1 MFLRAATTFLLLVA
15 FAFPMSAQT
24 PSGEISGVISDL
36 NGSVVAGVRIT
47 LTNSATNAIREVQ
60 SNDSGLYAIPALPP
74 GIYTLKVEKTG
85 FRAVERR
92 NIEVLVGSANRID
105 VTLEVGEVANTV
117 EITGGAPVLQSEN
130 ASIGTVIENR
140 SIVELPLNGRNY
152 LQLTSLI
159 PGATTNGPSSS
170 QGKQRMGGQRNSFA
184 LNVSGQRIHFN
195 HYSLDG
201 IENTDLNFNSYMLLP
216 SVDALQEF
224 KVESGL
230 FDAEYGRAIAQINV
244 STKSGT
250 NQFHGTLFEFLRN
263 SALDAKNYFDRPA
276 PERIPPFKRNQYGA
290 TVSGPVA
297 LPKLYNG
304 RDRLFFL
311 FNWEGLRERKALTG
325 TPSLPLTAWRGGDFS
340 GALGAPLCSNTAGQG
355 GVCGGAF
362 NNPIFVNDTANN
374 RVQQREGMIFD
385 PTTRTFNGPG
395 DVIGL
400 PSQFQNNIIPQDR
413 IHSVSKKLLAF
424 FPLSQQE
431 RTGSNF
437 VNNEARRIDAD
448 QYTYRVDF
456 TESSKSNWFYR
467 HSISHELG
475 YDPFAIPNMGI
486 NTDTDVQ
493 QGVLAN
499 TRAFGSNKVN
509 DVRLGLSRLVN
520 AHISPRANTLNV
532 VKELGINIPSD
543 NPLYWGVPNI
553 NITGLS
559 GLGEESD
566 APFINY
572 DTTIQLVDNFSWTLG
587 KHSWKF
593 GAEVRRVRYNQIGG
607 VVTRGRFAFDG
618 RYTQKPQLLGQ
629 SAPSAVEQGG
639 AAFADFLLGNF
650 NRAEGQVGAPIANFR
665 SNYFALYLQDNW
677 KITPKLTLNYGL
689 RWENDQPFRDKY
701 DAIVNIDFRWDNS
714 MEPVYVRAGEGD
726 PYEGNPAFRLAPD
739 IKYVRDGRFGDRAYQ
754 NDLNDFAPRLGVAY
768 QITPKTVLRAG
779 AGIYYVRDIG
789 NATFDIV
796 RNAPF
801 TIRRDEPAE
810 NFRPNLSFE
819 RPFARTGAPT
829 FILINQFNE
838 RTSYVAQWSFG
849 LQRELTG
856 SMTVEATYFGSAG
869 IKLRRLQTYNQ
880 TRPSQLAN
888 SNLSRPFPKFG
899 GFQVMNAPSHSSYHA
914 LYLKAQRRFSRG
926 LTFINSFAWSKS
938 IDNGSGIRT
947 SDGDSLTPSNDYN
960 LELERGLSAFDFRRR
975 WTSSWVWEL
984 PVGRGKH
991 WLSENR
997 IADFALGGWQLGG
1010 ILTLQDGFPFTV
1022 ICGPG
1027 NIQNGGGICYPDS
1040 TGADPNLPRDQQ
1052 TRTRFFNTAAYI
1064 DRVPA
1069 NGPFRFGNTA
1079 RNSVIGPGII
1089 SFDASANKKFHLT
1102 ESKYVEFRTEI
1113 FNLPNHPIWNPPG
1126 SQLRTANY
1134 GVINST
1140 RIDSRQIQFALK
1152 LVF

>member
-1 MFLRAATTFLLLVA
+1 MFLRATVAFVLLVA
-15 FAFPMSAQT
+15 FAFPMLAQT
-24 PSGEISGVISDL
+24 PSGEISGVVSDS
-36 NGSVVAGVRIT
+36 NGSVIAGVRVT
-47 LTNSATNAIREVQ
+47 LTNSATNAVRELQ
-60 SNDSGLYAIPALPP
+60 TNDSGLYAIPALPP

-92 NIEVLVGSANRID
+92 NIEVLVGSASRID
-105 VTLEVGEVANTV
+105 VTLEIGEMTNTV

-216 SVDALQEF
+216 SVDALREF

-250 NQFHGTLFEFLRN
+250 NQFHGALFEFLRN
-263 SALDAKNYFDRPA
+263 SALDAKNYFDRPTE
-276 PERIPPFKRNQYGA
+276 PIPPFKRNQYGA
-290 TVSGPVA
+290 TVGGPVI
-297 LPKLYNG
+297 LPKING
-304 RDRLFFL
+304 KDRLFFL
-311 FNWEGLRERKALTG
+311 FNWEGLRERKALTR
-325 TPSLPLTAWRGGDFS
+325 TPALPLTAWRNGDFS
-340 GALGAPLCSNTAGQG
+340 GGATIYDPATRVFDAAGNVIQ
-355 GVCGGAF
+355 APTPF
-362 NNPIFVNDTANN
+362 PNN
-374 RVQQREGMIFD
+374 R
-385 PTTRTFNGPG
+385 
-395 DVIGL
+395 
-400 PSQFQNNIIPQDR
+400 IPENR
-413 IHSVSKKLLAF
+413 IHPVSKKLLAF
-424 FPLSQQE
+424 FPLPQSE

-437 VNNEARRIDAD
+437 VNNEARRVDAD
-448 QYTYRVDF
+448 QYTYRIDF
-456 TESSKSNWFYR
+456 TESSKSNWFFR

-499 TRAFGSNKVN
+499 TRTFGSNKVN
-509 DVRLGLSRLVN
+509 DVRFGLSRLVN
-520 AHISPRANTLNV
+520 AHISPRANTVNV
-532 VKELGINIPSD
+532 VKDLGINLPSD

-553 NITGLS
+553 NITGLD

-572 DTTIQLVDNFSWTLG
+572 DTTIQLIDNFSWTLG
-587 KHSWKF
+587 THSWKF
-593 GAEVRRVRYNQIGG
+593 GGEVRRVRYNQIGG

-618 RYTQKPQLLGQ
+618 RYTNNGAQTG
-629 SAPSAVEQGG
+629 ATGG
-639 AAFADFLLGNF
+639 NAFADFLLGHF
-650 NRAEGQVGAPIANFR
+650 NRSEGQVGAPIANFR

-714 MEPVYVRAGEGD
+714 MEPVYVRAGDGD
-726 PYEGNPAFRLAPD
+726 PYEGGPAFRLAPD

-754 NDLNDFAPRLGVAY
+754 NDLNDFAPRLGIAY
-768 QITPKTVLRAG
+768 QITPRTVLRAG
-779 AGIYYVRDIG
+779 GGIYYVRDIG

-810 NFRPNLSFE
+810 NFRPNLSFD

-838 RTSYVAQWSFG
+838 RTSYVAQWSLG

-856 SMTVEATYFGSAG
+856 NMTVEATYFGSAG

-880 TRPSQLAN
+880 TRPSQLSN

-926 LTFINSFAWSKS
+926 LTFINSFSWSKS

-975 WTSSWVWEL
+975 LTSSWVWEL
-984 PVGRGKH
+984 PVGRGKR
-991 WLSENR
+991 WLGENR
-997 IADFALGGWQLGG
+997 VADFVLGGWQLGG

-1022 ICGPG
+1022 LCGPG
-1027 NIQNGGGICYPDS
+1027 NIQNGGGVCYPDS
-1040 TGADPNLPRDQQ
+1040 TGANPNLSRSEQ
-1052 TRTRFFNTAAYI
+1052 TRTRFFNTDAYV
-1064 DRVPA
+1064 DRIPSA
-1069 NGPFRFGNTA
+1069 GNFRFGTTA

-1089 SFDASANKKFHLT
+1089 SFDASANKKFNLT
-1102 ESKYVEFRTEI
+1102 ESKYLEFRTEI

-1126 SQLRTANY
+1126 AQLRTANY

>member
-1 MFLRAATTFLLLVA
+1 MFLRATAAFLLLAA
-15 FAFPMSAQT
+15 FAFPFSAQT
-24 PSGEISGVISDL
+24 PSGEISGVVSDS
-36 NGSVVAGVRIT
+36 NGAVVAGVRVT

-105 VTLEVGEVANTV
+105 VALEVGEMTNTV
-117 EITGGAPVLQSEN
+117 EIAGGAPVLQSEN

-216 SVDALQEF
+216 SVDALREF

-263 SALDAKNYFDRPA
+263 SALDAKNYFDRPND
-276 PERIPPFKRNQYGA
+276 PIPPFKRNQYGA
-290 TVSGPVA
+290 TVSGPVI
-297 LPKLYNG
+297 LPKING

-325 TPSLPLTAWRGGDFS
+325 TPSLPLTDWRNGDFS
-340 GALGAPLCSNTAGQG
+340 GLCQTGFDANGLCIPAPAGSSLSAIQLYDPDTRVFDAAGNVITPPTAFRRNLIPIKR
-355 GVCGGAF
+355 F
-362 NNPIFVNDTANN
+362 N
-374 RVQQREGMIFD
+374 
-385 PTTRTFNGPG
+385 
-395 DVIGL
+395 
-400 PSQFQNNIIPQDR
+400 
-413 IHSVSKKLLAF
+413 SVSKKLLDF
-424 FPLSQQE
+424 FPLPQREQ
-431 RTGSNF
+431 TGANF

-448 QYTYRVDF
+448 QFTYRVDF
-456 TESSKSNWFYR
+456 TESSKSNWFFR

-493 QGVLAN
+493 QGVIAN
-499 TRAFGSNKVN
+499 TRTFGSNKVN
-509 DVRLGLSRLVN
+509 DARFGLSRLVN
-520 AHISPRANTLNV
+520 AHISPRANTVNV
-532 VKELGINIPSD
+532 VKDLGINLPSD

-572 DTTIQLVDNFSWTLG
+572 DTTFQLVDNFSWTLG

-593 GAEVRRVRYNQIGG
+593 GGEFRRVRYNQIGG

-618 RYTQKPQLLGQ
+618 RYTQQPL
-629 SAPSAVEQGG
+629 APAAQRGG
-639 AAFADFLLGNF
+639 AAFADFLLGDF

-689 RWENDQPFRDKY
+689 RWENDQPFRDKN

-726 PYEGNPAFRLAPD
+726 PFEGNPAFRLAPD
-739 IKYVRDGRFGDRAYQ
+739 IKYARDGRFGDRAYK

-768 QITPKTVLRAG
+768 QITPKTVLRSG

-829 FILINQFNE
+829 FILINQFE
-838 RTSYVAQWSFG
+838 EPSSYVAQWSFG
-849 LQRELTG
+849 LQREMTG
-856 SMTVEATYFGSAG
+856 NMTVEATYFGSAG
-869 IKLRRLQTYNQ
+869 IKLRRLTSYNNPE
-880 TRPSQLAN
+880 PSELSN
-888 SNLSRPFPKFG
+888 SNLARPFPKFG
-899 GFQVMNAPSHSSYHA
+899 SFQVMNAPSHSSYHA
-914 LYLKAQRRFSRG
+914 LYLKVQQRFSRG
-926 LTFINSFAWSKS
+926 LTFLSSFAWGKS

-947 SDGDSLTPSNDYN
+947 TDGDSLTPSNNYN

-975 WTSSWVWEL
+975 WTSSWLWEL
-984 PVGRGKH
+984 PAGKGKRF
-991 WLSENR
+991 LNGGGLG
-997 IADFALGGWQLGG
+997 DFALGGWQFGG

-1022 ICGPG
+1022 LCGPG
-1027 NIQNGGGICYPDS
+1027 LIQNGGGVCYPDS
-1040 TGADPNLPRDQQ
+1040 TGANPNLPRDEQ
-1052 TRTRFFNTAAYI
+1052 TRTRFFNTAAYV
-1064 DRVPA
+1064 DRIPTIR
-1069 NGPFRFGNTA
+1069 PFRYGNTA

-1089 SFDASANKKFHLT
+1089 SFDASLNKKFNLT
-1102 ESKYVEFRTEI
+1102 ESKFIEFRTEV
-1113 FNLPNHPIWNPPG
+1113 FNLPNHPIWSPPG
-1126 SQLRTANY
+1126 NQLGTATY
-1134 GVINST
+1134 GVITST
-1140 RIDSRQIQFALK
+1140 KIDSRQLQFALK

>member
-1 MFLRAATTFLLLVA
+1 MFLRATAAFLLLVA
-15 FAFPMSAQT
+15 FAFPTSAQT
-24 PSGEISGVISDL
+24 PSGEISGVVSDS
-36 NGSVVAGVRIT
+36 NGSVIAGVRVT
-47 LTNSATNAIREVQ
+47 LTNSATNAVRELQ
-60 SNDSGLYAIPALPP
+60 TNDSGLYAIPALPP
-74 GIYTLKVEKTG
+74 GIYTLKVEKAG

-105 VTLEVGEVANTV
+105 VTLEVGEMTNTV

-230 FDAEYGRAIAQINV
+230 FDAEYGRAIAQVNV

-263 SALDAKNYFDRPA
+263 SALDAKNYFDRPN
-276 PERIPPFKRNQYGA
+276 ERIPPFKRNQYGA
-290 TVSGPVA
+290 TVSGPVI
-297 LPKLYNG
+297 LPKING

-311 FNWEGLRERKALTG
+311 FNWEGLRERKALTSS
-325 TPSLPLTAWRGGDFS
+325 PAVPLSAWRAGDFS
-340 GALGAPLCSNTAGQG
+340 GGPT
-355 GVCGGAF
+355 
-362 NNPIFVNDTANN
+362 IY
-374 RVQQREGMIFD
+374 D
-385 PTTRTFNGPG
+385 PTTRVFDAAGN
-395 DVIGL
+395 VIGA
-400 PSQFQNNIIPQDR
+400 PTPFPNNRIPENL
-413 IHSVSKKLLAF
+413 IHPVSKKLLEF
-424 FPLSQQE
+424 FPIPQQE
-431 RTGSNF
+431 RTGANF
-437 VNNEARRIDAD
+437 VNNEARRVNAD
-448 QYTYRVDF
+448 QYTYRIDF
-456 TESSKSNWFYR
+456 TESSKSSWFFR
-467 HSISHELG
+467 HSISRELG
-475 YDPFAIPNMGI
+475 YDPFAIPDMGI

-499 TRAFGSNKVN
+499 TRTFGSNKVN
-509 DVRLGLSRLVN
+509 DIRLGLSRLFN
-520 AHISPRANTLNV
+520 AHISPRANTVNV
-532 VKELGINIPSD
+532 VKDLGINLPSE

-572 DTTIQLVDNFSWTLG
+572 DTTIQLIDNFSWTLG
-587 KHSWKF
+587 THSWKF
-593 GAEVRRVRYNQIGG
+593 GGEVRRVRYNQIGG

-618 RYTQKPQLLGQ
+618 RYTNNG
-629 SAPSAVEQGG
+629 ARTGATGG
-639 AAFADFLLGNF
+639 HPFADFLLGHF
-650 NRAEGQVGAPIANFR
+650 NRSEGQIGAPIANFR

-714 MEPVYVRAGEGD
+714 IEPAYVRAGEGD
-726 PYEGNPAFRLAPD
+726 PFEGNPAFRLAPD
-739 IKYVRDGRFGDRAYQ
+739 IKYVRDGRFGDRAYK
-754 NDLNDFAPRLGVAY
+754 NDLNDFAPRIGIAY
-768 QITPKTVLRAG
+768 QVTPKTILRTG

-810 NFRPNLSFE
+810 NNRPNLSFE
-819 RPFARTGAPT
+819 QPFARTGAPT
-829 FILINQFNE
+829 FILINQFDE
-838 RTSYVAQWSFG
+838 PTSYVTQWSFG

-856 SMTVEATYFGSAG
+856 NMTVEATYFGSAG

-880 TRPSQLAN
+880 TQPSQLSN
-888 SNLSRPFPKFG
+888 SSLSRPFPKFG

-914 LYLKAQRRFSRG
+914 LYLKAQKRFSRG
-926 LTFINSFAWSKS
+926 LTFLSSFSWSKS

-984 PVGRGKH
+984 PVGRGKR
-991 WLSENR
+991 LLNDNR
-997 IADFALGGWQLGG
+997 LADFVLGGWQLGG

-1022 ICGPG
+1022 QCGSG
-1027 NIQNGGGICYPDS
+1027 NIQGGGGICYPDS
-1040 TGADPNLPRDQQ
+1040 TGDNPNLPRSEQ
-1052 TRTRFFNTAAYI
+1052 TRTRFFNTDAYV
-1064 DRVPA
+1064 DRIPSG
-1069 NGPFRFGNTA
+1069 GPFRFGNTA

-1089 SFDASANKKFHLT
+1089 SFDASANKKFNLT
-1102 ESKYVEFRTEI
+1102 ESKYLEFRTEI
-1113 FNLPNHPIWNPPG
+1113 FNLPNHPIWSPPG
-1126 SQLRTANY
+1126 AQLRTANY

>member
-1 MFLRAATTFLLLVA
+1 MFLRATAVFLLLVA
-15 FAFPMSAQT
+15 FALPMAAQT
-24 PSGEISGVISDL
+24 PSGEISGVISDS

-47 LTNSATNAIREVQ
+47 LTNSATNAVREVQ

-74 GIYTLKVEKTG
+74 GIYTLKVEKAG

-105 VTLEVGEVANTV
+105 VTLEVGEMTNTV

-230 FDAEYGRAIAQINV
+230 FDAEYGRAIAQVNV

-263 SALDAKNYFDRPA
+263 SALDAKNYFDRPNE
-276 PERIPPFKRNQYGA
+276 PIPPFKRNQYGA
-290 TVSGPVA
+290 TVGGPVI
-297 LPKLYNG
+297 LPKFNG

-311 FNWEGLRERKALTG
+311 FNWEGLRERKALTR
-325 TPSLPLTAWRGGDFS
+325 TPALPLTAWRNGDFS
-340 GALGAPLCSNTAGQG
+340 GGATIYDPATRVFDSAGN
-355 GVCGGAF
+355 VIRAPTPF
-362 NNPIFVNDTANN
+362 PNN
-374 RVQQREGMIFD
+374 R
-385 PTTRTFNGPG
+385 
-395 DVIGL
+395 
-400 PSQFQNNIIPQDR
+400 IPENR
-413 IHSVSKKLLAF
+413 IHPVSKKLLAF
-424 FPLSQQE
+424 FPLPQAE
-431 RTGSNF
+431 RTGANF
-437 VNNEARRIDAD
+437 VNNEARRVDAD
-448 QYTYRVDF
+448 QYTYRIDF
-456 TESSKSNWFYR
+456 TESSKSTWFFR
-467 HSISHELG
+467 HSISRELG
-475 YDPFAIPNMGI
+475 YDPFSIPDMGI

-493 QGVLAN
+493 QGVVAN
-499 TRAFGSNKVN
+499 TRTFGSNKVN
-509 DVRLGLSRLVN
+509 DVRFGLSRLVN
-520 AHISPRANTLNV
+520 AHISPRANTVNV
-532 VKELGINIPSD
+532 VKELGINLPSD

-553 NITGLS
+553 VITGLD

-587 KHSWKF
+587 AHSWKF
-593 GAEVRRVRYNQIGG
+593 GGELRRVRYNQIGG
-607 VVTRGRFAFDG
+607 VVTRGRFTFDG
-618 RYTQKPQLLGQ
+618 RYTNNG
-629 SAPSAVEQGG
+629 ARTGATGG
-639 AAFADFLLGNF
+639 HAFADFLLGDF
-650 NRAEGQVGAPIANFR
+650 NRSEAQIGAPIANFR

-677 KITPKLTLNYGL
+677 KITPRLTLNYGL

-726 PYEGNPAFRLAPD
+726 AFEGNPAFRLAPD
-739 IKYVRDGRFGDRAYQ
+739 VKYVRDGRFGDRAYQ
-754 NDLNDFAPRLGVAY
+754 NDLNDFAPRLGIAY
-768 QITPKTVLRAG
+768 QFGPKTVLRAG

-810 NFRPNLSFE
+810 SFRPNLSFE
-819 RPFARTGAPT
+819 QPFARTGAPT
-829 FILINQFNE
+829 FILINQFGE

-849 LQRELTG
+849 LQRQLTG
-856 SMTVEATYFGSAG
+856 DMTVEATYFGSAG
-869 IKLRRLQTYNQ
+869 VKLRRLTSYNNPE
-880 TRPSQLAN
+880 PSQRPNTNDA
-888 SNLSRPFPKFG
+888 RPFPKFG
-899 GFQVMNAPSHSSYHA
+899 SFQVMNAPSHSSYHA

-926 LTFINSFAWSKS
+926 LTFLSSFSWSKS

-947 SDGDSLTPSNDYN
+947 SDGDSLTPSNNYD

-984 PVGRGKH
+984 PVGKGKR
-991 WLSENR
+991 LLGDNR
-997 IADFALGGWQLGG
+997 LADFVLGGWQLGG

-1022 ICGPG
+1022 QCGPG

-1040 TGADPNLPRDQQ
+1040 TGADPNLPRSRQ
-1052 TRTRFFNTAAYI
+1052 TRTRFFNTDAYV
-1064 DRVPA
+1064 DRIPA
-1069 NGPFRFGNTA
+1069 TGNFRYGSTA

-1089 SFDASANKKFHLT
+1089 SFDASANKKFNLT
-1102 ESKYVEFRTEI
+1102 ESKYVEFRTEV

-1126 SQLRTANY
+1126 AQLRTANY